1 TDFEAEPV
9 NLRSLLAA
17 YGAILA
23 PQSAARCG
31 GAVESVVT
39 LLEADDDARGTA
51 ARADSVSTRSG
62 QDVMAATVVPAHQIG
77 LDGLLTEY
85 SGHRN
90 LILSVRSRNVAM
102 GVDLR

>member
-1 TDFEAEPV
+1 M
-9 NLRSLLAA
+9 SLLASGSLLPGSTERHS
-17 YGAILA
+17 YSSISCPVRG
-23 PQSAARCG
+23 P
-31 GAVESVVT
+31 VESVVT

-62 QDVMAATVVPAHQIG
+62 QDVMAAAVVPAHQIG

-85 SGHRN
+85 SGHR
-90 LILSVRSRNVAM
+90 ILSVRSRDVAM